1 MKNRILTI
9 AFLAG
14 FGICA
19 QAQSSPAKPVVKS
32 TTVSKIQKKTT
43 AAKPSDELKSMSND
57 NAFAPLMLPVPKLEA
72 DTTLMPVVRKDG
84 Y

>member
-14 FGICA
+14 FGFCA
-19 QAQSSPAKPVVKS
+19 QAQKTPAKPVVK
-32 TTVSKIQKKTT
+32 TTIVKTQKKTT
-43 AAKPSDELKSMSND
+43 AAKPADELKSVSDN
-57 NAFAPLMLPVPKLEA
+57 NAFAPMVVPVPKLEA
-72 DTTLMPVVRKDG
+72 DTTLMPVVRKDS